1 MSIQVSTDGDV
12 ATLTLDD
19 PTRKNAMSEAMAD
32 AFQAGVESL
41 RATSIRAVII
51 TGSGTAFSGGGD
63 LSMLQRLTTLSAAE
77 AERFM
82 LDYYQRFLCV
92 RELSVPVV
100 AAVNGAAV
108 GAGLCLALACDMMI
122 VATDAKLA
130 LNFVRLG
137 LHPGMGATH
146 YAPLRFGAPR
156 AMELLCTGR
165 FFSGEDALAWGGA
178 LEAPG
183 ASQVLARATAIAHE
197 IASSGPVSTR
207 ALTAS
212 LRAAD
217 AGLPAALAREAV
229 AQAASYGSAELQVGL
244 LAAREKRAAQF

>member
-165 FFSGEDALAWGGA
+165 FFSWGGA